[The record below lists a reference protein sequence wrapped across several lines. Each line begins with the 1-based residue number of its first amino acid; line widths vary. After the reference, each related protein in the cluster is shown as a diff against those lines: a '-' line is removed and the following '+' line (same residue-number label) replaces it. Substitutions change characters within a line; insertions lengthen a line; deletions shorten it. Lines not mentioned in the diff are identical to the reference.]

1 MNQKE
6 ILRRSYMEKQY
17 ILFDLDGTLTD
28 PMVGITKSVQ
38 HALKSFGIVVEDLNE
53 LTPFIGPPLKESFRD
68 IYQMTEEDS
77 EKAVD
82 IFREYF
88 VPKGIYEN
96 EVYDG
101 IENMLRNLNEAG
113 KSLIVATSKPID
125 FAEQV
130 LEYFGLRDYFDYV
143 AGSTLTEGR
152 TKKDEVIAFALDAC
166 QLVDMSELIMVGD
179 RKYDVLGAKSFGI
192 KTIGVL
198 YGYGSLTELEEAG
211 ADYIVETVE
220 ELEKFLLKEE

>member
-1 MNQKE
+1 
-6 ILRRSYMEKQY
+6 MEKQY

-38 HALKSFGIVVEDLNE
+38 HALKSFGIVVEDLKE
-53 LTPFIGPPLKESFRD
+53 LTPFIGPPLKESFQER
-68 IYQMTEEDS
+68 YQMTEEEADQ
-77 EKAVD
+77 AVK

-88 VPKGIYEN
+88 VPKGIFEN

-101 IENMLRNLNEAG
+101 IESMLKSLNEAG
-113 KSLIVATSKPID
+113 KSLMIATSKPID
-125 FAEQV
+125 FAEQI
-130 LEYFGLRDYFDYV
+130 LEHFGLRDYFDYV
-143 AGSTLTEGR
+143 AGSTLSEGR
-152 TKKDEVIAFALDAC
+152 TKKDEVIAYALDEC

-179 RKYDVLGAKSFGI
+179 RKYDVLGAKAFGI
-192 KTIGVL
+192 KSIGVL

-220 ELEKFLLKEE
+220 ELQELLLKEE

>member
-1 MNQKE
+1 
-6 ILRRSYMEKQY
+6 MEKQY

-38 HALKSFGIVVEDLNE
+38 HALKSFGIVVEDLKE
-53 LTPFIGPPLKESFRD
+53 LTPFIGPPLKESFQER
-68 IYQMTEEDS
+68 YQMTEEEADQ
-77 EKAVD
+77 AVK

-88 VPKGIYEN
+88 VPKGIFEN

-101 IENMLRNLNEAG
+101 IESMLKNLNEAG
-113 KSLIVATSKPID
+113 KSLMIATSKPID
-125 FAEQV
+125 FAEQI
-130 LEYFGLRDYFDYV
+130 LEHFGLRDYFDYV
-143 AGSTLTEGR
+143 AGSTLSEGR
-152 TKKDEVIAFALDAC
+152 TKKDEVIAYALDEC

-179 RKYDVLGAKSFGI
+179 RKYDVLGAKAFGI
-192 KTIGVL
+192 KSIGVL

-220 ELEKFLLKEE
+220 ELQELLLKEE